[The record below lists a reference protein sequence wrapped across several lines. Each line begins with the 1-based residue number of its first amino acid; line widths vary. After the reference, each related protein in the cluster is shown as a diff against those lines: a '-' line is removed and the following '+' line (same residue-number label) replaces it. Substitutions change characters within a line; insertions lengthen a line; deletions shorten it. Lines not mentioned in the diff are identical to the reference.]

1 MIEQI
6 LHFLLFVFVL
16 IAGMGAVFG
25 LITLDK
31 IVLQKHEEFK
41 KISKEIIQNI
51 RDIKNEIKKINK
63 FFALLKD
70 EKLKKI
76 KKIIDKTIGIIDI
89 LMLFFS
95 GKEKFKLGKYLGLKI
110 AKAFLMGVKIYN
122 S

>member
-51 RDIKNEIKKINK
+51 RDIKNEIKKI
-63 FFALLKD
+63 
-70 EKLKKI
+70 
-76 KKIIDKTIGIIDI
+76 IDKTIGIIDI